1 MFNFII
7 ENHLTIAHVLILAMC
22 TIYFAAGRVTNIIG
36 LITLFTITCMGF
48 YSTIGVLASLD
59 IVDIA
64 SFPDGLPIDFSLLL
78 LAMLMFDLKIDR
90 ASGANIIMYKFFI
103 FVVMFLMFS
112 LGVSHG

>member
-1 MFNFII
+1 MFNSII
-7 ENHLTIAHVLILAMC
+7 ENHLTIAHVLICIMC
-22 TIYFAAGRVTNIIG
+22 AIYFAAGRVTNIIG
-36 LITLFTITCMGF
+36 LITLFTITCMGI
-48 YSTIGVLASLD
+48 YSIVGLLVSLD
-59 IVDIA
+59 MLYIA
-64 SFPDGLPIDFSLLL
+64 SHKDGLPIDLSLLL